1 MRGKVGMRRVLGR
14 RGREKGTREG
24 EVGYWE
30 REVCGDLLQQILW
43 YCL

>member
-30 REVCGDLLQQILW
+30 REVGMRRVLGNCMQ
-43 YCL
+43 